1 MLISTELDKYSSY
14 KVRVAASTAVG
25 ESPQTDEDYIFVM
38 TLEDGIEP
46 VMFHIHTVAPL
57 NAFEISYHASICLSE
72 PDSPPQDLAV
82 VKTTTST
89 ATLTWSPPEKPNG
102 IIRLY
107 EVSYTNG
114 TYSNTVNSTSHSATL
129 RYLKPFTHYN
139 VTVRAFT
146 LHGHGNQISDT
157 LQMLSGE
164 DGESLCVCVCVC
176 VCVHV

>member
-1 MLISTELDKYSSY
+1 MKLFMIISTGLDKHSSY

-25 ESPQTDEDYIFVM
+25 ESPLTDEDYIFVV

-46 VMFHIHTVAPL
+46 IIFHIHAEVFLHTH
-57 NAFEISYHASICLSE
+57 EISQYASVCLLE
-72 PDSPPQDLAV
+72 PDSPPRDLVV
-82 VKTTTST
+82 VKNSSST
-89 ATLTWSPPEKPNG
+89 ATLSWSPPEKPNG

-114 TYSNTVNSTSHSATL
+114 TYSNTVNSTLLSATL
-129 RYLKPFTHYN
+129 RYLKPYTHYN

-164 DGESLCVCVCVC
+164 DGESLCVFIF
-176 VCVHV
+176 H